1 MWKPSLQPR
10 SFGPRILDNTSSLPL
25 SCHRRVHSTASTCL
39 SRHCA
44 FFQSNVQVNKISVLA
59 PYMSISRRGLLASRM
74 QLSSIILVTE
84 AKNRFPLFCFW
95 GGWGATIVETK
106 SATKELWSPDPRQ
119 HFMPVPITSQTS
131 TPWQT
136 HVSTYNMYCSKY
148 SVQPSHIKA
157 SIRHMRTTELGLP

>member
-59 PYMSISRRGLLASRM
+59 PYMSISRRGLLTSRM

-84 AKNRFPLFCFW
+84 AKNRFPLFWFF
-95 GGWGATIVETK
+95 GEVGVQQ
-106 SATKELWSPDPRQ
+106 LWKPSLLPRS
-119 HFMPVPITSQTS
+119 FGPRILDNISCLS
-131 TPWQT
+131 L
-136 HVSTYNMYCSKY
+136 
-148 SVQPSHIKA
+148 SHHRQVHHG
-157 SIRHMRTTELGLP
+157 RHMCQHTICIVPNIVCNQAT